1 MRNLNRKIEDWL
13 SAISFAEAGE
23 FETAKEILNENRRIL
38 LALKGEQ
45 IDQKTLKYTVN
56 TCKRIGANL
65 DILYF
70 SSETDDLILEQFLKE
85 LENEGIQ
92 HKLVKNKSG
101 FLKQGIIDYANERK
115 EIVFVVIESSD
126 SLDDCKGKHKGF
138 SGLWQNLQCP
148 LVIVMES
155 C

>member
-1 MRNLNRKIEDWL
+1 MCNLNKKIEDLL

-23 FETAKEILNENRRIL
+23 FETAKEILRENRRVL
-38 LALKGEQ
+38 LALRGGQ
-45 IDQKTLKYTVN
+45 IDQKTLKYTLN

-92 HKLVKNKSG
+92 YMLVKKKG
-101 FLKQGIIDYANERK
+101 GYFKQEIIDYANGRK
-115 EIVFVVIESSD
+115 EIVFVAIESPD
-126 SLDDCKGKHKGF
+126 SLDDCKGKHKGL
-138 SGLWQNLQCP
+138 SDLWQNLQCP
-148 LVIVMES
+148 LVVVMES

>member
-38 LALKGEQ
+38 LALKGGQ

-126 SLDDCKGKHKGF
+126 SLDDCKVKHKGL
-138 SGLWQNLQCP
+138 SDSWQNLQCP
-148 LVIVMES
+148 LVVVMES

>member
-23 FETAKEILNENRRIL
+23 FETAKEILNENRRVL
-38 LALKGEQ
+38 LALKGGQ

-85 LENEGIQ
+85 LGNEGIQ
-92 HKLVKNKSG
+92 CKLVEKKG
-101 FLKQGIIDYANERK
+101 GYFKQEIIDYANERK

-126 SLDDCKGKHKGF
+126 SLDDCKVKHKGL
-138 SGLWQNLQCP
+138 SDSWQNLQCP
-148 LVIVMES
+148 LVVVMES